1 MNITKDYLEHISG
14 INGMS
19 PGLEQYKFK
28 CNKYSPMYKC
38 NRLLIQL
45 KEVENNINQLSSM
58 SKKSSSFNNS
68 HVKISNATMNIK
80 KSLIE
85 IENDIS
91 QIKSKELTNQKINK
105 FSKLLLQN
113 SIDILNSRISDLTV
127 KFKKLL
133 ELQANKIKQ
142 IETRKNFLNPSS
154 KRNINNN
161 NTFNEYIT
169 DLSKDNYNEEDVLLE
184 VKETKQIQEQN
195 NSQYYQN
202 RLKEVQIIEKTMS
215 EISGMMNRLSQT
227 INEHA
232 YIIENIR
239 QNTDI
244 ALEHVEKGEKEVKQI
259 LESVKNNRWLLIRIF
274 MILICVSVFYI
285 IFMA

>member
-1 MNITKDYLEHISG
+1 MNITKDYLEHLSG
-14 INGMS
+14 VNVIN

-38 NRLLIQL
+38 NRLLIQI
-45 KEVENNINQLSSM
+45 KEVENHINQLSSM

-68 HVKISNATMNIK
+68 HIKISNAAMNIK
-80 KSLIE
+80 KSLID

-91 QIKSKELTNQKINK
+91 QIKSKEVNNPQINK
-105 FSKLLLQN
+105 FSKILLQN
-113 SIDILNSRISDLTV
+113 SIDILNSRISDLSM

-133 ELQANKIKQ
+133 ELQAGKIKQ
-142 IETRKNFLNPSS
+142 IENRKIILTPSS
-154 KRNINNN
+154 KRNINNS
-161 NTFNEYIT
+161 FNEYTT
-169 DLSKDNYNEEDVLLE
+169 DLSNENYNEDDVLLE
-184 VKETKQIQEQN
+184 VKQNEQIMEHKE
-195 NSQYYQN
+195 SQYYQN
-202 RLKEVQIIEKTMS
+202 RLKDVQIIEKTMS

-232 YIIENIR
+232 YIIDNIR